1 MTNDYEQLADAEQAS
16 RSVFMAEIAA
26 LKADLRR
33 LEEELGRVTRV
44 IQHEWSDADC
54 IKEGICLMCG
64 TDTGA
69 PAELETLRTRLS
81 SLEGALRGAQ
91 KEGVF
96 EQVPLPEPSHEGS
109 CSPMTSCDV
118 LCMERAYVSNSN
130 AARRRLLAA
139 LSTEPQGHEDW
150 LEASN
155 RHAEAAG
162 KILAEAHEQC
172 TVPDC
177 PVCTARPTGDA
188 RAEEKR

>member
-33 LEEELGRVTRV
+33 LEEENERLRKV
-44 IQHEWSDADC
+44 I
-54 IKEGICLMCG
+54 
-64 TDTGA
+64 
-69 PAELETLRTRLS
+69 
-81 SLEGALRGAQ
+81 
-91 KEGVF
+91 
-96 EQVPLPEPSHEGS
+96 
-109 CSPMTSCDV
+109 
-118 LCMERAYVSNSN
+118 
-130 AARRRLLAA
+130 A

-177 PVCTARPTGDA
+177 LVCTARPTSDA